1 MKTLTAILLI
11 ALLSGCVSMH
21 SIDPH
26 TGEEKINNTTKG
38 AAIGATGLAA
48 VGAVIGAVVCG
59 SECAA
64 YGAAAGGSVGL
75 MAGGGT
81 GYYMDKQEEALRERL
96 VSTGV
101 QIERDRD
108 HINLVMPGN
117 ITFHTDSADIQRSFY
132 SILDSVILVLNEYD
146 ETRIVVS
153 GYTDS
158 TGSFRHNQLLS
169 EGRAKSVASYLT
181 INGIDRQRLYPQGMS
196 ERFPIASNSN
206 SRGRSLNRRV
216 EVTIVQNEE

>member
-1 MKTLTAILLI
+1 
-11 ALLSGCVSMH
+11 
-21 SIDPH
+21 
-26 TGEEKINNTTKG
+26 
-38 AAIGATGLAA
+38 
-48 VGAVIGAVVCG
+48 
-59 SECAA
+59 
-64 YGAAAGGSVGL
+64 
-75 MAGGGT
+75 
-81 GYYMDKQEEALRERL
+81 MDKQEEALRERL

-146 ETRIVVS
+146 NTRIVVS

-169 EGRAKSVASYLT
+169 ESRAKSVASYLA
-181 INGIDRQRLYPQGMS
+181 INGIERQRLYPQGMS